1 MLINS
6 NDLSTNELI
15 ETHICIMGGGVAG
28 ITLANELSEQFSDV
42 VLLESGGEHYD
53 QDSQNLYQANKYP
66 SYYPDPSV
74 SRLRFLGGASN
85 HWANNTSPLSAI
97 DFEKR
102 EWVPNSGWPINY
114 QTFSPYYEKAAQYCQ
129 TGDDGYSNK
138 IWLPKLKKESLLK
151 GAQFSELAIAK
162 ASLPPTRFYASYG
175 ESLKNSNNVTVY
187 TYANITNVEFEPS
200 TQKINKAIFT
210 NPKGKK
216 FTVSASAFIMC
227 FGGIENAR
235 MLLHFNAMNMNLLGN
250 QHDNVGRYFMDH
262 PTCNAAHIYSNNPE
276 LEGLSL
282 TEKNRYI
289 VSFFQLQD
297 KALREHQTLNVR
309 MPLSAASKYNMS
321 NGISSYHVLQNS
333 LSANATP
340 DNFGTHLTNLVTDL
354 SMVIEAVSRKSFDT
368 KIFDSA
374 EQNAG
379 FEIPLMME
387 QTPDKDNQVTLSRK
401 LDKYGIPKVNI
412 NWRLNSQDIDF
423 LWKTLELVGRDLG
436 ALSLGRMRLLKERSS
451 RLFGNQ
457 MGFGHH
463 HMGTTR
469 MAENETKGVVDSEL
483 KVFGTDNF
491 YIGGSS
497 VFPTGGHVPPTL
509 TIVALSIRLADHL
522 KGILPNE

>member
-1 MLINS
+1 
-6 NDLSTNELI
+6 
-15 ETHICIMGGGVAG
+15 
-28 ITLANELSEQFSDV
+28 
-42 VLLESGGEHYD
+42 
-53 QDSQNLYQANKYP
+53 
-66 SYYPDPSV
+66 
-74 SRLRFLGGASN
+74 
-85 HWANNTSPLSAI
+85 
-97 DFEKR
+97 
-102 EWVPNSGWPINY
+102 
-114 QTFSPYYEKAAQYCQ
+114 
-129 TGDDGYSNK
+129 
-138 IWLPKLKKESLLK
+138 
-151 GAQFSELAIAK
+151 
-162 ASLPPTRFYASYG
+162 
-175 ESLKNSNNVTVY
+175 
-187 TYANITNVEFEPS
+187 
-200 TQKINKAIFT
+200 
-210 NPKGKK
+210 
-216 FTVSASAFIMC
+216 
-227 FGGIENAR
+227 
-235 MLLHFNAMNMNLLGN
+235 
-250 QHDNVGRYFMDH
+250 
-262 PTCNAAHIYSNNPE
+262 
-276 LEGLSL
+276 
-282 TEKNRYI
+282 
-289 VSFFQLQD
+289 
-297 KALREHQTLNVR
+297 
-309 MPLSAASKYNMS
+309 
-321 NGISSYHVLQNS
+321 
-333 LSANATP
+333 
-340 DNFGTHLTNLVTDL
+340 
-354 SMVIEAVSRKSFDT
+354 MVIEAVSRKSFDT